1 MSDTKKAGQE
11 TLKNMN
17 RQIILNYLRENSETS
32 RVDLAKQTKLSPTTV
47 SAITSELV
55 NRNLVKEIRIGESNG
70 GRKPLMLDIN
80 PNARFVITIILTQ
93 KGAEFS
99 ILDLN
104 YHKVEQK
111 YISHVIEG
119 SEVFMEVILSGLK
132 EILGG
137 FRYNADDICGLGISL
152 PGVIDHKNG
161 KILYSSKLHIT
172 DFDISTFIKEN
183 TGMKAYVF
191 KDSDAGILGEF
202 NAGVGGNYDSLAYI
216 SVEDGVGMSYINS
229 GKLFHPSV
237 GGGFELGHITID
249 SNGPVC
255 RCGNRGCLG
264 AMVSEQPILNKLK
277 VLCEKGHETIIKE
290 DFMSLSLADVVEYS
304 NKGDKASRY
313 VLGEQA
319 RILGTAIATVV
330 NLFSPQLVLIG
341 GPLSGCKW
349 SFFEMLKDTVQDRAL
364 SIYSRN
370 MDIKPAKLNNK
381 SAQTGIASE
390 IFAREI
396 FKDVKL

>member
-1 MSDTKKAGQE
+1 MSDTQKAGQE
-11 TLKNMN
+11 TLKNLN
-17 RQIILNYLRENSETS
+17 RQIILNYLRNNSETS
-32 RVDLAKQTKLSPTTV
+32 RVDLAKLTKLSPTTV

-55 NRNLVKEIRIGESNG
+55 ERNLVKEIRIGESNG

-80 PNARFVITIILTQ
+80 PNAKFVITAVVTQ

-111 YISHVIEG
+111 YIAHAVEG
-119 SEVFMEVILSGLK
+119 PEAFADIMLSGLK
-132 EILGG
+132 EMVGS
-137 FRYNADDICGLGISL
+137 FRYNAEDICGLGISI
-152 PGVIDHKNG
+152 PGVIDHRNG
-161 KILYSSKLHIT
+161 KVLYSSKLQLT
-172 DFDISTFIKEN
+172 DFDISAFIKEN

-191 KDSDAGILGEF
+191 KDSDAWILGEF
-202 NAGVGGNYDSLAYI
+202 NAGTGGVYDSLAYVSI
-216 SVEDGVGMSYINS
+216 EDGVGMSYINS

-249 SNGPVC
+249 SNGPLC

-264 AMVSEQPILNKLK
+264 AMVSEQPIVDKLK
-277 VLCEKGHETIIKE
+277 VLCEKGYETIIE
-290 DFMSLSLADVVEYS
+290 GDVMNLSIADVVEYS

-313 VLGEQA
+313 VLEEQA

-341 GPLSGCKW
+341 GPLSGCRW
-349 SFFEMLKDTVQDRAL
+349 NFLEIMKDTVRDRAL
-364 SIYSRN
+364 PIYTRN
-370 MDIKPAKLNNK
+370 MDIKPARLGKE

-396 FKDVKL
+396 FKDVRL